1 MTRMAILVSGRG
13 TNMESICRKIE
24 SGDLP
29 AELTFIA
36 SDNPGSSGLQK
47 AQKAGLRT
55 EVLPYHSGNRKAAEE
70 HLARLIKETHTEW
83 IVLAGFMKILS
94 SEFVRQHQGKIVN
107 IHPSIL
113 PSFPGAKGIEDAW
126 NYGVKITGVT
136 VHLVDEEVDHGIILA
151 QIPVMVEESDSIE
164 DLEGKIHSVEHN
176 IYWKT
181 LKELIGGNLVKIEG
195 RRAFIG

>member
-13 TNMESICRKIE
+13 TNMESICRKIR

-36 SDNPGSSGLQK
+36 SDNPGSSGLEK

-55 EVLPYHSGNRKAAEE
+55 EVLPYHRGNRNTAEE
-70 HLARLIKETHTEW
+70 HLARLIKETDTEW

-107 IHPSIL
+107 IHPSLL

-136 VHLVDEEVDHGIILA
+136 VHLVDEEVDHGIIIA

-164 DLEGKIHSVEHN
+164 DLEEKIHSVEHN

-181 LKELIGGNLVKIEG
+181 LKELIEGNLVKIEG

>member
-1 MTRMAILVSGRG
+1 MSRLAILVSGRG
-13 TNMESICRKIE
+13 TNMEIIYGKIE

-29 AELTFIA
+29 VDLTFIA
-36 SDNPGSSGLQK
+36 SDNPEAAALQK
-47 AQKAGLRT
+47 AQKAGVRI
-55 EVLPYHSGNRKAAEE
+55 EVLPYHKVNRKAAEE
-70 HLARLIKETHTEW
+70 HLARLIKETETEW

-113 PSFPGAKGIEDAW
+113 PSFQGAKGIEDAW

-151 QIPVMVEESDSIE
+151 QRPVIVEESDSIE
-164 DLEGKIHSVEHN
+164 DLEEKIHSVEHE

-181 LKELIGGNLVKIEG
+181 LKKLIEGNLVKIEG

>member
-36 SDNPGSSGLQK
+36 SDNPGSAGLKK
-47 AQKAGLRT
+47 AQEAGLRT
-55 EVLPYHSGNRKAAEE
+55 ELLPYDRGNRKAAEE
-70 HLARLIKETHTEW
+70 HLARLIKETDTEW

-94 SEFVRQHQGKIVN
+94 SEFVKQHQGKIVN

>member
-1 MTRMAILVSGRG
+1 MSRLAILVSGRG
-13 TNMESICRKIE
+13 TNMEAICRKIE
-24 SGDLP
+24 SGELP
-29 AELTFIA
+29 ADLTFIA
-36 SDNPGSSGLQK
+36 SDNPEAAGLQK
-47 AQKAGLRT
+47 AQKAGVRI
-55 EVLPYHSGNRKAAEE
+55 EVLPYHKVNRKAAEE
-70 HLARLIKETHTEW
+70 HLARLIKETETEW

-113 PSFPGAKGIEDAW
+113 PSFQGAKGIEDAW

-151 QIPVMVEESDSIE
+151 QRPVIVEESDSIE
-164 DLEGKIHSVEHN
+164 DLEEKIHSVEHE

-181 LKELIGGNLVKIEG
+181 LKELIEGNLVKIEG

>member
-36 SDNPGSSGLQK
+36 SDNPGSAGLKK
-47 AQKAGLRT
+47 AQEAGLRT
-55 EVLPYHSGNRKAAEE
+55 ELLPYDRGNRKAAEE
-70 HLARLIKETHTEW
+70 HLARLIKETDTEW

-94 SEFVRQHQGKIVN
+94 SEFVKQHQGKIVN

-136 VHLVDEEVDHGIILA
+136 VHLVDEEEVDHGIILA

-164 DLEGKIHSVEHN
+164 DLEGKIHSVEHKYLLEN
-176 IYWKT
+176 
-181 LKELIGGNLVKIEG
+181 N
-195 RRAFIG
+195 